1 MGQNKY
7 KLQLCSTDASICQ
20 VDGQKDTIYKLCDDQ
35 TDFFF
40 NMCHAEDQQEKL
52 SFLTSAMNCSTI
64 TPTESILTSA
74 MNCPTITPTEC
85 TTKYTTV
92 VSNTM
97 TAGELLSDSVVKSS
111 TTIYTVCTNTY
122 TTTVSMA
129 QTLHENRNT
138 AKNLHFS
145 QIALGAVVGILGVLL
160 ATVTTGWM
168 CTCWAMKKRRREMNI
183 NTTNIR

>member
-1 MGQNKY
+1 MY
-7 KLQLCSTDASICQ
+7 KLQLCSIDTSTCQ
-20 VDGQKDTIYKLCDDQ
+20 AETINCQKDTICKLCDNQ

-40 NMCHAEDQQEKL
+40 NKSHDKQENL
-52 SFLTSAMNCSTI
+52 SSTLTSAMT
-64 TPTESILTSA
+64 
-74 MNCPTITPTEC
+74 CPTITPTEC
-85 TTKYTTV
+85 TTKYTRV
-92 VSNTM
+92 VSSTT
-97 TAGELLSDSVVKSS
+97 TAGILLPDSVVKSS
-111 TTIYTVCTNTY
+111 TTIYTVCTNTYY

-168 CTCWAMKKRRREMNI
+168 CTCWAMKKRR
-183 NTTNIR
+183 